1 MKNPEEH
8 SYWLSLAQVSVCK
21 LYIKSL
27 RKVLKVNISHVP
39 HSRGSDLRGLGHGS
53 GICIKFLLAC
63 LVIPISS
70 TRPIDC
76 MTMGTVT
83 GRWSR
88 NDVVGTGQGAVPPKE
103 DVLLASCT
111 VQTKRRVA
119 HYISTK
125 YFKEVLEHLKQ
136 IS

>member
-1 MKNPEEH
+1 
-8 SYWLSLAQVSVCK
+8 
-21 LYIKSL
+21 
-27 RKVLKVNISHVP
+27 
-39 HSRGSDLRGLGHGS
+39 
-53 GICIKFLLAC
+53 
-63 LVIPISS
+63 
-70 TRPIDC
+70 

-136 IS
+136 ISYHLKLLKAKENTVTACLAGN